1 MHNKAQTCLK
11 SNSHILNLK
20 VPGNLPNSLKRNV
33 HLVHNDI
40 IKQFVPL
47 KKYLVELS
55 IIYSIKCFQY
65 LHSQKINAR
74 KASVLLELLQ

>member
-1 MHNKAQTCLK
+1 MHKKPQTCLK

-20 VPGNLPNSLKRNV
+20 VTGNLPNSSKRNV
-33 HLVHNDI
+33 HLLHNDI
-40 IKQFVPL
+40 IKQFVSL

-55 IIYSIKCFQY
+55 IIYSIKYFQY

-74 KASVLLELLQ
+74 QEKPQFS